1 MAALEERIPLLADAE
16 QPAIDD
22 LRDLQQEFEQEYPLR
37 TPSREVEVSE
47 NASRRTRRKHYSGNE
62 MIVAVFV
69 VAFDTK
75 KGG

>member
-1 MAALEERIPLLADAE
+1 MAALEERIPLLSELE
-16 QPAIDD
+16 QSTVDD

-37 TPSREVEVSE
+37 TPPREVEVSE
-47 NASRRTRRKHYSGNE
+47 NAGRRRKHFSGNE